1 MKSIELTAY
10 AVREYDVKY
19 TVVLDENDPIL
30 VTYLALN
37 NLVLDDLLEGMNGDL
52 WDTLMT
58 VTETDVQIEEDMG
71 WAEERFVDFE
81 AFISENPLT
90 NQA

>member
-30 VTYLALN
+30 VEYLALN

-58 VTETDVQIEEDMG
+58 VTEEDVQIEEDMG
-71 WAEERFVDFE
+71 WAEERFVDFD

>member
-58 VTETDVQIEEDMG
+58 VTEEDVQIEEDMG
-71 WAEERFVDFE
+71 WAEERFVDFD

-90 NQA
+90 NKA

>member
-58 VTETDVQIEEDMG
+58 VTEEDVQIEEDMG
-71 WAEERFVDFE
+71 WAEERFVDFD

>member
-30 VTYLALN
+30 VEYLAVN
-37 NLVLDDLLEGMNGDL
+37 NLVLDDLLEGMNRDL

-71 WAEERFVDFE
+71 WAEERFVDFD
-81 AFISENPLT
+81 AFITENK
-90 NQA
+90 

>member
-30 VTYLALN
+30 VEYLAVN

-58 VTETDVQIEEDMG
+58 VTEEDIQIEEDMG
-71 WAEERFVDFE
+71 WAEERFVDFD
-81 AFISENPLT
+81 AFISENHLT